1 MNLELKHIIPYLP
14 YNLKVNF
21 TINSKTY
28 KNTTLTGVRHNSFND
43 LIPEF
48 DYFGYFPDRYFPLL
62 IPLSKFENEDLDKV
76 HEFIGIGK
84 WCEAYDQYFDIW
96 FDNTPNIHKLVL
108 QAPYEIF
115 QYFLSEHYDVF
126 GLIDNGLAIEI

>member
-1 MNLELKHIIPYLP
+1 MKLELKHIIPYLLHEIMVKDEEIAQDYGLAGVNIPDDEILIYKETGDIEP
-14 YNLKVNF
+14 YSIELIKP
-21 TINSKTY
+21 ILQS
-28 KNTTLTGVRHNSFND
+28 LSGFND
-43 LIPEF
+43 
-48 DYFGYFPDRYFPLL
+48 
-62 IPLSKFENEDLDKV
+62 NELVYVK
-76 HEFIGIGK
+76 EYIGHGK

-96 FDNTPNIHKLVL
+96 FDNAPNVHKLVL